1 MGPRRMSRGGS
12 VTPGQVRSHTQGVIF
27 HSLYDKSIDIK
38 GAVEGST
45 PETAQ

>member
-1 MGPRRMSRGGS
+1 MA
-12 VTPGQVRSHTQGVIF
+12 VTLCYLRSLIQGVIF